1 MSIKEQMSA
10 EQWKLLFNAPSAAST
25 YVSTASGGGLEMLS
39 EAMTA
44 GKFMQKLAKQA
55 TGSGYGAVVD
65 ELLGI
70 MKTMSRK
77 DAQAM
82 ALKVQSKDIAGVR
95 AEVKQIVADAATAAG
110 ALPGGDGYKRWLVDM
125 AREVA
130 LTKTGGFLGI
140 GSKSVI
146 DEKEQAAL
154 NELATMLGV

>member
-70 MKTMSRK
+70 MKTMSRQ